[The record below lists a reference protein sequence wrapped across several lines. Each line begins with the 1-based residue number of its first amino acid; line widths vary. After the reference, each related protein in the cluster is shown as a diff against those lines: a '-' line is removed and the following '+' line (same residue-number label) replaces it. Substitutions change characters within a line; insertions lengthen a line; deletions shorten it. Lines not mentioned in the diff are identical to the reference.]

1 MKLRNNFGLG
11 DAAPAS
17 IRFLVL
23 RATTQQARDL
33 GWRHLPL
40 RNGSIEILIIIVP
53 VVRLVCLEVC
63 RVSRRVETTVH
74 MVQGPVFQKLFS

>member
-1 MKLRNNFGLG
+1 MKLRNNFGFG
-11 DAAPAS
+11 DSAAPAS

-40 RNGSIEILIIIVP
+40 RNGSIEMPSTFWAWVGIDVLW
-53 VVRLVCLEVC
+53 
-63 RVSRRVETTVH
+63 
-74 MVQGPVFQKLFS
+74 